1 MSHTNPAE
9 SALSG
14 ASVAVSGATGLI
26 GSAVA
31 DELRAQGATVL
42 RLTRRPP
49 RDSSEI
55 AWDPQSGVGDPE
67 RLSGL
72 SAVVHLAGENI
83 AAGRWT
89 AARKQRIRESRVVGT
104 RSLCESLARAS
115 SPPPTLVCAS
125 AISYYGDR
133 GDEVLEES
141 SPPGTG
147 FLPEVC
153 REWEAAADPARAAGI
168 RVVNLRIGVVL
179 SRRGGALA
187 QMLLPFRLGLGGR
200 VGPGTQYMSWIS
212 RPDAAGVVAH
222 VLTHPNLSGPVNTV
236 APHPV
241 TNAEFTR
248 LLGKVLERWTIFP
261 LPAFAARLA
270 LGQMADD
277 LLLASA
283 RVVPRRLLE
292 SGYVFR
298 YPTLEECLTAELR
311 GS

>member
-1 MSHTNPAE
+1 MSPTNPAQ
-9 SALSG
+9 SVLSG
-14 ASVAVSGATGLI
+14 ATIALSGATGLI
-26 GSAVA
+26 GSAVGE
-31 DELRAQGATVL
+31 ELRSHGATVL

-55 AWDPQSGVGDPE
+55 AWDPQTGVSDPE

-72 SAVVHLAGENI
+72 RAVVHLAGENI

-89 AARKQRIRESRVVGT
+89 AAMKQRIRESRVIGT
-104 RSLCESLARAS
+104 RSLCETLVRAS
-115 SPPPTLVCAS
+115 SPPQTFVCAS
-125 AISYYGDR
+125 AIGYYGDR
-133 GDEVLEES
+133 GDELLDES
-141 SPPGTG
+141 SPPGSG

-153 REWEAAADPARAAGI
+153 REWEAAAEPARAAGI
-168 RVVNLRIGVVL
+168 RVVHLRIGVVL
-179 SRRGGALA
+179 SRSGGALA

-200 VGPGTQYMSWIS
+200 VGPGTQFMSWIS
-212 RPDAAGVVAH
+212 RPDVAGVVAH
-222 VLTHPNLSGPVNTV
+222 VLTHAQLSGPVNTV
-236 APHPV
+236 APNPV

-248 LLGKVLERWTIFP
+248 ILGKVLRRWTIFP

-283 RVVPRRLLE
+283 RVVPRKLTE

-298 YPTLEECLTAELR
+298 FPTLEECLTAELR
-311 GS
+311 RS